1 MIKSKY
7 EINTKILKS
16 NEKYLNEGLLK
27 KEEIEDDITGL
38 SLTPKKSLIRKF
50 FSFESGQT
58 SLEKINPVSSEE
70 KLQTQSFSIF
80 GEGVKPFIPMEVNT
94 KLESFVMTKGLPK
107 KSIMERLELELN
119 DKFFIESKEKIYI
132 SNYNKIAGSC
142 NVKTEKPF
150 VFFDECEGISRFGI
164 NNHNT
169 QEIAQSFNGALFS
182 IIKINEDNIKPS
194 GNKLLNTND
203 KGGKSQSNKSNDQ
216 AVLNYDN
223 FKTLHPLETLL
234 FKEALGYMLSEKN
247 KSILVDIF
255 ERDKSGYIDI
265 SDKDKPK
272 THTVVLCRED
282 FSNNNFLVID
292 PSNSEF
298 SKHFGL
304 LGVNNIL
311 SMELEKEIN
320 IFVSPVNYKIYEQN
334 KDIGTGYA
342 FNKFRDCV
350 DIAFKL
356 AKKINEE
363 PAEKVTFSA
372 INNKIF
378 EQDKANLIIKVIT
391 NNKDLDNNID
401 QSLCTEKFF
410 KYPLRGKQ
418 LNNEP
423 LGQKLYK
430 EQLQIY
436 NDLNNLVRKI
446 VDTDIEILA
455 RKKIQEYFVK
465 DEFNKESI
473 TNFLDNLYKTIESQ
487 NNTKKLWDI
496 FINDDKID
504 VDILNLSGELHQSF
518 EKYYNES

>member
-1 MIKSKY
+1 MLVEDFMLKSKY
-7 EINTKILKS
+7 EINTKILES

-27 KEEIEDDITGL
+27 KEEIEKEIGDY
-38 SLTPKKSLIRKF
+38 SSTPKKSLVRKF
-50 FSFESGQT
+50 FSFISNTKPIEEITLSIP
-58 SLEKINPVSSEE
+58 EKIKE
-70 KLQTQSFSIF
+70 KLQSFSITK
-80 GEGVKPFIPMEVNT
+80 GQSEKSTMECLNLELSKELFI
-94 KLESFVMTKGLPK
+94 KSQESF
-107 KSIMERLELELN
+107 
-119 DKFFIESKEKIYI
+119 YI
-132 SNYNKIAGSC
+132 DNYNKIAKLS
-142 NVKTEKPF
+142 NLKTEAPF
-150 VFFDECEGISRFGI
+150 AFYDNCEGISRFGI

-216 AVLNYDN
+216 AALNYDN
-223 FKTLHPLETLL
+223 FKILHPLETLL

-272 THTVVLCRED
+272 THTVILCRED
-282 FSNNNFLVID
+282 FNNSNFLIID

-298 SKHFGL
+298 SKHFRL

-334 KDIGTGYA
+334 KEIGTGYA

-356 AKKINEE
+356 AKKFNLLKDQKISFNINEKE
-363 PAEKVTFSA
+363 NNVFNEK
-372 INNKIF
+372 
-378 EQDKANLIIKVIT
+378 EANLIVKAIT
-391 NNKDLDNNID
+391 NNID
-401 QSLCTEKFF
+401 YDDGIDKALCETKFL

-418 LNNEP
+418 LNDEK
-423 LGQKLYK
+423 LGQKLY
-430 EQLQIY
+430 EQENKVFKVLNEKVKNLKLSILPKTQAIEEMNY
-436 NDLNNLVRKI
+436 ILNNIK
-446 VDTDIEILA
+446 DTSQTKDFL
-455 RKKIQEYFVK
+455 KKVEKAYNLMNGADDLF
-465 DEFNKESI
+465 I
-473 TNFLDNLYKTIESQ
+473 TQPNNQ
-487 NNTKKLWDI
+487 NNDI
-496 FINDDKID
+496 SQLG
-504 VDILNLSGELHQSF
+504 DILESLNEGFDS
-518 EKYYNES
+518 YYQ